1 MNVNVKFLKHID
13 GWPQER
19 DYTFCRFLTFLQ
31 VIVRKKSLVLVVV
44 GVGMKKRMKQ
54 NAETAE
60 SKSFIAFV

>member
-13 GWPQER
+13 GKGTILFAVFSHFYKSQSE
-19 DYTFCRFLTFLQ
+19 
-31 VIVRKKSLVLVVV
+31 KKSLVLVVV
-44 GVGMKKRMKQ
+44 GVGIKKRMKQ